1 MASPLNSET
10 LSSEPEGHKHHF
22 RLAYGVLALAFWI
35 SLAIFV
41 LLIARPNH
49 SKPVAWSAWKP
60 DTQGLLGAREIS
72 LRIAPQYKGVN
83 GAQLIAVQPHGPQVQ
98 GLRLEAIGVR
108 RLNSGGQI
116 DPYIGMYRTDN
127 TLIYAFCGLQT
138 NCGLQGETTDEVQ
151 RSLRRAALELSLYSF
166 KYLKGVDQVVSLVQS
181 VKAGGTSAVFLRKDD
196 LEPELKHPLRDTLPL
211 TAAPNATSA
220 DPKEAA
226 VIDAL
231 TVQNTFPAHFEPL
244 PDGDA
249 ILVLDVENQ
258 ASP

>member
-1 MASPLNSET
+1 MAAPLT
-10 LSSEPEGHKHHF
+10 GKGDGQKHLF
-22 RLAYGVLALAFWI
+22 RLAYGVLALAFWL
-35 SLAIFV
+35 SVAVFV

-49 SKPVAWSAWKP
+49 SKPVVWSAWKP
-60 DTQGLLGAREIS
+60 DTQGLLGAREIG
-72 LRIAPQYKGVN
+72 LRIAPHYKGTN

-116 DPYIGMYRTDN
+116 DPYIGLYRTDN

-138 NCGLQGETTDEVQ
+138 NCGLQAENTPELQ
-151 RSLRRAALELSLYSF
+151 LALRRAALELSLYSF

-181 VKAGGTSAVFLRKDD
+181 VKAGGTSAVFLRKTD
-196 LEPELKHPLRDTLPL
+196 LEPELKHPLHDTLPL
-211 TAAPNATSA
+211 ARAPNAGSR

-231 TVQNTFPAHFEPL
+231 TASNTFPAHFEPL

-249 ILVLDVENQ
+249 ILVLDV
-258 ASP
+258 AADAGS

>member
-1 MASPLNSET
+1 VASPLSGR
-10 LSSEPEGHKHHF
+10 PEGQKHLF
-22 RLAYGVLALAFWI
+22 RLAYGGLALAFWI
-35 SLAIFV
+35 SVAIFV

-49 SKPVAWSAWKP
+49 SKPAVWSAWKP
-60 DTQGLLGAREIS
+60 ETQGLLGAREIS
-72 LRIAPQYKGVN
+72 LRIAPQYKGQN
-83 GAQLIAVQPHGPQVQ
+83 GAQLVAVQPHGPQVQ
-98 GLRLEAIGVR
+98 GLRLEVVGVR

-138 NCGLQGETTDEVQ
+138 NCGLQGETTDAVQ
-151 RSLRRAALELSLYSF
+151 RSIRRAALELSLYSF
-166 KYLKGVDQVVSLVQS
+166 KYLKGIDQVISLVQS
-181 VKAGGTSAVFLRKDD
+181 VKAGGTSAVFLRKAD

-211 TAAPNATSA
+211 AVAPNATAA
-220 DPKEAA
+220 DPKEAP

>member
-1 MASPLNSET
+1 VAAPVIER
-10 LSSEPEGHKHHF
+10 PHGQKHLF
-22 RLAYGVLALAFWI
+22 RLAYIALALAFWLSI
-35 SLAIFV
+35 AGFMI
-41 LLIARPNH
+41 LIVRPNH

-72 LRIAPQYKGVN
+72 LKVAAQYKGAN
-83 GAQLIAVQPHGPQVQ
+83 GAQLMAVQPHGPQVQ

-116 DPYIGMYRTDN
+116 DPYIGMFGADN

-138 NCGLQGETTDEVQ
+138 NCGMQGDSTANRE

-166 KYLKGVDQVVSLVQS
+166 KYLKGVDQVVSLVES
-181 VKAGGTSAVFLRKDD
+181 VKSGGASAVFLRKSDFG
-196 LEPELKHPLRDTLPL
+196 PELKHPLVDTLPQRSSL
-211 TAAPNATSA
+211 DADAKDPREAP
-220 DPKEAA
+220 

-231 TVQNTFPAHFEPL
+231 TMQNTFPAHFEPL

-258 ASP
+258 VSTP